1 MAGIGTRLLQ
11 ITIDAVERNVE
22 LATAEVTS
30 AETDADF
37 QTFADAAAGGGRDY
51 KLHIVA
57 VQDAAAATLWS
68 LVFDEAGTSV
78 PCVLKPY
85 GNASPTV
92 SQPHFT
98 FNAVVTE
105 PDGAFLG
112 GEADKSTTARMTFE
126 AEWPL
131 EAKPVKVTA

>member
-1 MAGIGTRLLQ
+1 MAGIGTRLLK
-11 ITIDAVERNVE
+11 ITVDAVERNVE
-22 LATAEVTS
+22 CSVAEVTTG
-30 AETDADF
+30 ETEADF
-37 QTFADAAAGGGRDY
+37 ETFADAAAGGGRDY

-68 LVFDEAGTSV
+68 LVFEESGTSV
-78 PCVLKPY
+78 PCILKPY
-85 GNASPTV
+85 GNAAASV
-92 SQPHFT
+92 AQPHFT

-105 PDGAFLG
+105 PDGALLG

-131 EAKPVKVTA
+131 EAKPVKVTV